1 VAALER
7 VDRWSALARLS
18 LRDELYSSLR
28 AITLDVLA
36 DTDRSEDADEKI
48 ADWEEANAS
57 RLLRARASL
66 AEIARSG
73 RDDLATVTVAARR
86 IRSMVR

>member
-1 VAALER
+1 MER
-7 VDRWSALARLS
+7 PRPALAARRAL
-18 LRDELYSSLR
+18 LLAP